1 VSADTATLNEVPAPE
16 VAANDP
22 PSRWKLLSS
31 TLRAQRR
38 NLIIGSVIG
47 LLWMVGKISVPI
59 LVRFSIDQ
67 GIVEGDRL
75 WLWVGLIVVAG
86 LLVGTFTALRR
97 YYAFREARWTETR
110 LRERLFNHIMS
121 LHVGYHDRAQTG
133 QLMSRSSSDL
143 QQIQGF
149 VVMIPI
155 TMSNLGMILA
165 ATIILFAT
173 DPILALVALAPLPLV
188 NLAGRRFSTSIHSA
202 VLQVQ
207 AEQAELAT
215 VVEESIGG
223 VRVVKGFGAEAVQ
236 ATRLRKEA
244 DDIQGVSIG
253 AAKIRAK
260 YLPAIELLPQLG
272 LIAVLGLGGLRVIN
286 GDLSIGQLV
295 QFNFFVVLLVSPL
308 RMLGMTIAWAQRAGA
323 ALERVNEVLDAVPE
337 VVDPEHPQRLTDG
350 PARGAVSFRSVRF
363 GYDPAAPVLDEFDLE
378 LGAGESVALVG
389 STGSG
394 KSTVARLLVRFYDV
408 DAGRVMIDGVDVRD
422 LPVLD
427 VRRAV
432 GIVFEDTLLFH
443 DSVAANIAFARPDAG
458 VESIERAA
466 RLAGAHDFIM
476 GLPDAYDTLLGER
489 GYSLSGG
496 QRQRIAIAR
505 AILADPRVLVLDDAT
520 SAVDPSKEHEIRSAM
535 STVMDGRTTIVIAHR
550 PGTIALADTVVLL
563 DQGRV
568 VASGPHQQLLDTEPR
583 YREVL
588 AAMEASDDQE
598 RVGLAAAPDR
608 TSPVGGD

>member
-1 VSADTATLNEVPAPE
+1 VLTPTLTE
-16 VAANDP
+16 VASLEADPYDP

-59 LVRFSIDQ
+59 LVRFSIDR
-67 GIVEGDRL
+67 GIADGDLL

-143 QQIQGF
+143 QQIQSF

-173 DPILALVALAPLPLV
+173 DPMLALVALAPLPLV
-188 NLAGRRFSTSIHSA
+188 NLAGRKFSTSIHSA

-223 VRVVKGFGAEAVQ
+223 VRVVKGFGAEEVQ

-286 GDLSIGQLV
+286 GDLTLGQLV
-295 QFNFFVVLLVSPL
+295 QFNFFVALLVSPL

-323 ALERVNEVLDAVPE
+323 ALERVNEVLDAVP
-337 VVDPEHPQRLTDG
+337 RW
-350 PARGAVSFRSVRF
+350 
-363 GYDPAAPVLDEFDLE
+363 
-378 LGAGESVALVG
+378 
-389 STGSG
+389 ST
-394 KSTVARLLVRFYDV
+394 
-408 DAGRVMIDGVDVRD
+408 
-422 LPVLD
+422 P
-427 VRRAV
+427 
-432 GIVFEDTLLFH
+432 
-443 DSVAANIAFARPDAG
+443 N
-458 VESIERAA
+458 
-466 RLAGAHDFIM
+466 
-476 GLPDAYDTLLGER
+476 
-489 GYSLSGG
+489 
-496 QRQRIAIAR
+496 
-505 AILADPRVLVLDDAT
+505 
-520 SAVDPSKEHEIRSAM
+520 IRSGSPTDPPAVR
-535 STVMDGRTTIVIAHR
+535 S
-550 PGTIALADTVVLL
+550 
-563 DQGRV
+563 
-568 VASGPHQQLLDTEPR
+568 ASGPCGSATTPPHR
-583 YREVL
+583 ARRVR
-588 AAMEASDDQE
+588 SRIGRR
-598 RVGLAAAPDR
+598 RVGGTRRIDRVGQVDGRAPARPLLRRRRGPRDDRRRRRPRPPGASTCGGRSASCSRTRCSSTTASLR
-608 TSPVGGD
+608 TSPSHSPDAPIRVDRARGPTRRCPRLHHGTARGLRHHARRAWLLVVGRPASTHRDRPRHPRRPAGAGARRCHLGGRPVEGARDPLRDGHGDGRAHHDRDRPPARHDRTRRHRRPPR